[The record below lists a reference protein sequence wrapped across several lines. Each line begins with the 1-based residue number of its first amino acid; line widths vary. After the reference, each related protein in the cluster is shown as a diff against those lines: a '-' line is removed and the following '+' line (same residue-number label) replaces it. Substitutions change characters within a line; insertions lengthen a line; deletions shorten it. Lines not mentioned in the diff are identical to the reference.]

1 MLPISYDENSRWHLS
16 TDGNSNT
23 VIMGM
28 TETEIPSYDG
38 NCKNMTETD
47 KFLNQRDLNNFKIK

>member
-1 MLPISYDENSRWHLS
+1 
-16 TDGNSNT
+16 
-23 VIMGM
+23 MGM

-47 KFLNQRDLNNFKIK
+47 KFLNQRVLNNFKIKWIKNVEMFSTTFVYQAQTIKQ

>member
-1 MLPISYDENSRWHLS
+1 
-16 TDGNSNT
+16 
-23 VIMGM
+23 MGM

-47 KFLNQRDLNNFKIK
+47 KFLNQRVLNNFKIKWIKNVAMFSTRFVYQVQTIKQ